1 MVAVPPEAVV
11 DGVAAVAVAAVLAP
25 ADLAEEEVHVGW
37 VAEVPAQATNTP

>member
-1 MVAVPPEAVV
+1 VVAVPPEAVV
-11 DGVAAVAVAAVLAP
+11 DGVAAVAAVLAP